1 VTVASIC
8 FGDRTERAGSSY
20 GGATRKLGAGL
31 RPAVSVT
38 SYSIMKWRPCSLR
51 KPLCRGSRR
60 QGWKTGRLPMNDQDW
75 HWAPDVHR
83 HFQEIGISQAAYVP
97 DGGLARLI
105 ELCNADETI
114 RSVVL
119 TTEEEGVAQI
129 AGAWLGGE
137 RGVFLTQSGGVG
149 NCINMFSMI
158 AECRIPSFAMV
169 SMRGQ
174 WGETIPW
181 QVPMGQATAAALE
194 AAGVI
199 VQTAWDPR
207 EVPEMVQAATRLAF
221 DAGRA
226 VAVVISQRITG
237 TGERG

>member
-1 VTVASIC
+1 M
-8 FGDRTERAGSSY
+8 TE
-20 GGATRKLGAGL
+20 
-31 RPAVSVT
+31 
-38 SYSIMKWRPCSLR
+38 
-51 KPLCRGSRR
+51 
-60 QGWKTGRLPMNDQDW
+60 DDW

-83 HFQEIGISQAAYVP
+83 HFREIGISQAAYVP

-105 ELCNADETI
+105 DLCNADDQI
-114 RSVVL
+114 RSVAL

-137 RGVFLTQSGGVG
+137 RGVFMTQSGGVG
-149 NCINMFSMI
+149 NCINMLSMI
-158 AECRIPSFAMV
+158 AECRIPLFAMV

-181 QVPMGQATAAALE
+181 QVPMGQATAAALA

-199 VQTAWDPR
+199 IQPVREAR
-207 EVPEMVQAATRLAF
+207 EVPETVVAATKLAF

-226 VAVVISQRITG
+226 VAVVVSQRITG

>member
-1 VTVASIC
+1 M
-8 FGDRTERAGSSY
+8 SSE
-20 GGATRKLGAGL
+20 
-31 RPAVSVT
+31 
-38 SYSIMKWRPCSLR
+38 
-51 KPLCRGSRR
+51 
-60 QGWKTGRLPMNDQDW
+60 DW

-83 HFQEIGISQAAYVP
+83 YFQEIGIRQAAYVP

-105 ELCNADETI
+105 ALCNEDETI
-114 RSVVL
+114 RSVAL

-149 NCINMFSMI
+149 NCINMLSMI
-158 AECRIPSFAMV
+158 EECRIPFLALV

-194 AAGVI
+194 ASGVI
-199 VQTAWDPR
+199 VQPVQDQRA
-207 EVPEMVQAATRLAF
+207 VPETVIAASRLAF